1 MDNLYFRVADMNFQ
15 IEFLDEEDNRNM
27 LPSFPVFHVKEIP
40 NEPLMFTLKVGK
52 SLCKITPQGEE
63 IGQFDCGG
71 ANHGI
76 YKLPEEGYAIHI
88 SSPEGIPSC
97 VLEANADFTKCK
109 ATLIGEEEGTRQ
121 FGLNNAVMICFAF
134 SGAYHNILLIHA
146 SVPMINDKAYLF
158 LGKSGTGKSTHC
170 KLWLENFKEAD
181 LLNDDN
187 PAIRI
192 HPDGNIYVYGTPWS
206 GKTPC
211 YRALRKLTGGF
222 LRLEQAPYNEINR
235 LSPVHAF
242 ACVLSS
248 CSTMIWDK
256 PSYKKICDTVT
267 KVISRVPAFYLKNLP
282 NKEAAQMSYASLRPE
297 DENN

>member
-1 MDNLYFRVADMNFQ
+1 MDNLYFRVADMNFH
-15 IEFLDEEDNRNM
+15 IEFLDKEDNRHM
-27 LPSFPVFHVKEIP
+27 LPSFPAFHIKNIAD
-40 NEPLMFTLKVGK
+40 EPLMFSLKVGK
-52 SLCKITPQGEE
+52 SLCDILPHGEE

-76 YKLPEEGYAIHI
+76 YKLPDEGYAIHI
-88 SSPEGIPSC
+88 SSPEGNPSC
-97 VLEANADFTKCK
+97 VLETNADFTKCK
-109 ATLIGEEEGTRQ
+109 ATLIDADEDTKQ
-121 FGLNNAVMICFAF
+121 FGLNNAIMICFAF
-134 SGAYHNILLIHA
+134 SGAYHDILLVHA
-146 SVPMINDKAYLF
+146 SVPMIDDKGYLF

-170 KLWLENFKEAD
+170 KLWLDNFETAE

-222 LRLEQAPYNEINR
+222 LRLEQAPYNEIR
-235 LSPVHAF
+235 KLPPVHAF

-248 CSTMIWDK
+248 CSTMVWDHV
-256 PSYKKICDTVT
+256 SYNKICDTVT
-267 KVISRVPAFYLKNLP
+267 KVISRIPVFYLKNLP
-282 NKEAAQMSYASLRPE
+282 NNEAAQMSHASLCP
-297 DENN
+297 

>member
-1 MDNLYFRVADMNFQ
+1 MDNLYFRVADACFH
-15 IEFLDEEDNRNM
+15 IEFIDNEDDRQL
-27 LPSFPVFHVKEIP
+27 LPSFPAFYLKEKPTESPIFH
-40 NEPLMFTLKVGK
+40 LTVGK
-52 SLCKITPQGEE
+52 DLCNITPNGKEV
-63 IGQFDCGG
+63 GQFDCGG

-76 YKLPEEGYAIHI
+76 YLSPDGGYEMHI
-88 SSPEGIPSC
+88 SSPEGQLSC
-97 VLEANADFTKCK
+97 ILHSNADFTQCQ
-109 ATLIGEEEGTRQ
+109 ATLFGSEENKI

-170 KLWLENFKEAD
+170 KLWLNNFEGAE

-211 YRALRKLTGGF
+211 YRPLRRYIGGF
-222 LRLEQAPYNEINR
+222 LRLEQAPVNEITR
-235 LSPVHAF
+235 LHTLQGF
-242 ACVLSS
+242 ATILSS
-248 CSTMIWDK
+248 CSTMIWDS
-256 PSYKKICDTVT
+256 PSYKKICAT
-267 KVISRVPAFYLKNLP
+267 ISNIIGRIPVWHLKNLP
-282 NKEAAQMSYASLRPE
+282 NNEAAQMSHAALCPA
-297 DENN
+297 DEND